1 MSILKIL
8 GVVTHFRGS
17 DKYYVK
23 KKDLEKNWINKMVI
37 VIGNY
42 YYAKT
47 TSNSNS
53 NTITVILAITDL
65 W

>member
-23 KKDLEKNWINKMVI
+23 KRTWKKIELIKW
-37 VIGNY
+37 
-42 YYAKT
+42 
-47 TSNSNS
+47 
-53 NTITVILAITDL
+53 
-65 W
+65 